1 MAFDVLSLDGEP
13 STPLPYRERR
23 ALLAG
28 LCLAGPTW
36 RAPARFD
43 EPAPLIAATREQG
56 LEGVVAK
63 RLDSPYKPGERSS
76 AWIKHKHLRTERLTV
91 IGHARSA
98 SRGARL
104 LVASSGAGG
113 LRYRG
118 VVELG
123 LGRDELWEALR
134 ELERPGCPLDW
145 SARRAGSRGS
155 GRRSTSRSPATAA
168 AARCAR
174 RPCGRSTQ
182 GARPSARQLSF
193 APAL

>member
-145 SARRAGSRGS
+145 ERPPRGVTWVWPQVDVEVACHGRGGALREATVRQVYARR
-155 GRRSTSRSPATAA
+155 
-168 AARCAR
+168 
-174 RPCGRSTQ
+174 
-182 GARPSARQLSF
+182 
-193 APAL
+193 